1 MLALKARPCSIMG
14 ERAKWPSEFNLQ
26 RPSLLSCCHTLLFCF
41 ARAWVCVYVEQTQVK
56 IYILIHSFLLVVNWF
71 KNKVERGNIEL
82 ITLLYQG
89 YEKIDI
95 SLELGS
101 SLILFLGNT
110 GISGQFVRVLYNQK
124 NR

>member
-1 MLALKARPCSIMG
+1 
-14 ERAKWPSEFNLQ
+14 
-26 RPSLLSCCHTLLFCF
+26 LLSYAPLSFFFF

-56 IYILIHSFLLVVNWF
+56 LYFLIHSFLLVVNWF
-71 KNKVERGNIEL
+71 KYKVERGNIEL

-89 YEKIDI
+89 YEKIDM